1 MSITDMTAPPTE
13 PVTLAVAK
21 EFLRID
27 HDHED
32 ALIADFITAA
42 RERVEAMA
50 RLSLITRRRAYST
63 AKSCTSRLV
72 INHSPVKHVHKVSLI
87 DRANNAA
94 DIPLSE
100 LYNNK
105 RASPVSIET
114 RKRALFSDYVSDP
127 AAIVVELEA
136 GYGAAPEDV
145 PMQLRQA
152 VLLLLA
158 QHYEHR
164 DDAVKR
170 PVPMLVDA
178 LLMPYRTVRL

>member
-1 MSITDMTAPPTE
+1 MSITDIEAPPIE
-13 PVTLAVAK
+13 PITLSTAK

-32 ALIADFITAA
+32 ALIADFIIAA

-63 AKSCTSRLV
+63 AKSCTSRIF
-72 INHSPVKHVHKVSLI
+72 INHGPVKHIHKVSLM
-87 DRANNAA
+87 DGADNAV

-100 LYNNK
+100 LYINK
-105 RASPVSIET
+105 RARPVSLET
-114 RKRALFSDYVSDP
+114 RRRALFSDYASDP

-136 GYGAAPEDV
+136 GYGTSPEDV

-164 DDAVKR
+164 EGALTR

>member
-1 MSITDMTAPPTE
+1 MSIADIEAPPVE
-13 PVTLAVAK
+13 PITLSMAK

-32 ALIADFITAA
+32 ALIADFITVA

-50 RLSLITRRRAYST
+50 RLSLIKRRRAYSS
-63 AKSCTSRLV
+63 AKSHTSRLC
-72 INHSPVKHVHKVSLI
+72 INHGPVKHIHKVSLV
-87 DRANNAA
+87 DGADNAV

-100 LYNNK
+100 LYINK
-105 RASPVSIET
+105 RARPVSLET
-114 RKRALFSDYVSDP
+114 RRRILFSDYASDP

-136 GYGAAPEDV
+136 GYGTAPEDV

-164 DDAVKR
+164 DEALTR

>member
-1 MSITDMTAPPTE
+1 MNITDIEAPPIE
-13 PVTLAVAK
+13 PITLNTAK

-27 HDHED
+27 HNHED
-32 ALIADFITAA
+32 ALIGDFIIAA

-50 RLSLITRRRAYST
+50 RLSLITRRRSYST
-63 AKSCTSRLV
+63 AKSCTSRIV
-72 INHSPVKHVHKVSLI
+72 INHGPVKHIHKVSLL
-87 DRANNAA
+87 DGADNAA

-100 LYNNK
+100 LYINK
-105 RASPVSIET
+105 RARPVSLET
-114 RKRALFSDYVSDP
+114 RRRALFSDYASDP

-136 GYGAAPEDV
+136 GYGAAPADV

-158 QHYEHR
+158 QHFEHR
-164 DDAVKR
+164 DDALKR